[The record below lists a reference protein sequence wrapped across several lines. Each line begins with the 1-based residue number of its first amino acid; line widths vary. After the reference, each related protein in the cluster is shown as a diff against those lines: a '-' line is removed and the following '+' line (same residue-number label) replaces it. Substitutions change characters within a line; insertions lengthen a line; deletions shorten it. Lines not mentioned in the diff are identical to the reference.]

1 MQRQVWNANPHVTE
15 QDMLKAVERQWK
27 RLSRPERQRYVDAA
41 AATGWSPVR
50 TAAGTGAR
58 AGPVIAQVVEP
69 VPAAGAQQAR
79 PAQAA
84 APPKVHQLQAAQAPG
99 SVEQVQMAL
108 KREQQHYQLLQYQLQ
123 QMHLQQQQ
131 QLLYQRHQMQV
142 LQMQQ
147 TQQAQMVPDNAQLSP
162 NRLGALIKAEGQARS
177 VTPPT
182 QDAALLVAEAAM
194 AAPTVDTKRKQAEH
208 AAAQA
213 GAQGGPKRHA
223 GAARRG
229 GGSVRL

>member
-1 MQRQVWNANPHVTE
+1 MQRQVWNANPHVAE

-41 AATGWSPVR
+41 VATGWSPVR
-50 TAAGTGAR
+50 TAAGTGGR
-58 AGPVIAQVVEP
+58 AGPVIEQAP
-69 VPAAGAQQAR
+69 VPAAVAQQAR

-84 APPKVHQLQAAQAPG
+84 APPQVQRAAQAPG
-99 SVEQVQMAL
+99 SIEQVQMAL
-108 KREQQHYQLLQYQLQ
+108 KHYQLLQYQLQ

-213 GAQGGPKRHA
+213 GAQGAPKRHA